1 MLRLESIIGLHHAA
15 PQSMLIY
22 LKNKR
27 TEFDKM
33 EPYGLSTLATIVA
46 QFGDYSLQC
55 GQAFRIFFEEVHD
68 PKKKNNNN
76 NKKKIVDLRVYNA
89 FKH

>member
-46 QFGDYSLQC
+46 QFGDCRQNRRLLPFLATVAEFGNSRRFWQQSPNWATNCRRNRRL
-55 GQAFRIFFEEVHD
+55 
-68 PKKKNNNN
+68 
-76 NKKKIVDLRVYNA
+76 
-89 FKH
+89 